1 MSFQRFIAAIIVILP
16 IILGMYGIK
25 QMRDAFF
32 GYLNSPYP
40 ALWVQFLAGLA
51 AFGVGLYLIGSF
63 ILYRDRKRNKVQ
75 ARFSKKSDK

>member
-1 MSFQRFIAAIIVILP
+1 MQFQRFFAIILVAIP
-16 IILGMYGIK
+16 VILGMYGIK
-25 QMRDAFF
+25 QLRDVFF

-40 ALWVQFLAGLA
+40 TLWVQFLAGLA

-75 ARFSKKSDK
+75 PRFSKKNK